1 MLSVLVS
8 CGGDEPIDPTPV
20 TPVTPVNP
28 PTPEKD
34 TTAPTITVSKS
45 TINVISGPSLTVSG
59 NELKIGNDLVASW
72 KDDKSA
78 SCTVSITFVA
88 ADGTSKTVNSGD
100 KLSEEGKFKVKI
112 TDEAGNSSE
121 AEITLTAVAITGLEN
136 LNNLSLQ
143 VDQEVNL
150 LEGLSIAEGLSLE
163 KVEVEQDGQR
173 SEITDATKYIPE
185 VPGAISIIFTLSR
198 TDGSTIEVKVENLTV
213 QGIQYLSLS
222 ITDLTPADIVP
233 IIGEVNYGDRN
244 VYSYIEHLRAAE
256 AVRVVDMMWEYG
268 VGTHPKAEYQ
278 NLLGKLNVGM
288 TFEYPLV
295 YDNYEII
302 EGVM

>member
-1 MLSVLVS
+1 M
-8 CGGDEPIDPTPV
+8 
-20 TPVTPVNP
+20 
-28 PTPEKD
+28 
-34 TTAPTITVSKS
+34 
-45 TINVISGPSLTVSG
+45 
-59 NELKIGNDLVASW
+59 KIGSDLVASW
-72 KDDKSA
+72 KDDKSTA
-78 SCTVSITFVA
+78 CTVSITFVA

-100 KLSEEGKFKVKI
+100 KLSEEGKLKVKVS
-112 TDEAGNSSE
+112 DEAGNSSE
-121 AEITLTAVAITGLEN
+121 AEITLTVVAITGLEN

-163 KVEVEQDGQR
+163 KVEVEQDGTR
-173 SEITDATKYIPE
+173 SEIPEATKYTPE
-185 VPGAISIIFTLSR
+185 VPGSINIILILSR
-198 TDGSTIEVKVENLTV
+198 TDGSIIEVKVENLTV

-268 VGTHPKAEYQ
+268 VANHSIEDYKG
-278 NLLGKLNVGM
+278 LMDRLNV
-288 TFEYPLV
+288 
-295 YDNYEII
+295 
-302 EGVM
+302 

>member
-1 MLSVLVS
+1 MLSFFVS
-8 CGGDEPIDPTPV
+8 CGGDEPIDPTPI
-20 TPVTPVNP
+20 TPVTPVD
-28 PTPEKD
+28 PTPTKD
-34 TTAPTITVSKS
+34 TTPPTITVSKS
-45 TINVISGPSLTVSG
+45 TINIISGPSLTVSG
-59 NELKIGNDLVASW
+59 NELKIGSDLVASW
-72 KDDKSA
+72 KDDKSTA
-78 SCTVSITFVA
+78 CTVSITFVA

-100 KLSEEGKFKVKI
+100 KLSEEGKLKVKVS
-112 TDEAGNSSE
+112 DEAGNSSE

-143 VDQEVNL
+143 VDQEVNI

-198 TDGSTIEVKVENLTV
+198 TDGSTIEVKVDNLTV
-213 QGIQYLSLS
+213 KGVQYQSLS
-222 ITDLTPADIVP
+222 ITNLAPADIVP

-268 VGTHPKAEYQ
+268 VGTHSKAEYQ

>member
-1 MLSVLVS
+1 MLSLLVS

-45 TINVISGPSLTVSG
+45 TINVISGPSITVSG
-59 NELKIGNDLVASW
+59 NELKIGNELVASW

-78 SCTVSITFVA
+78 SCTVALSFA
-88 ADGTSKTVNSGD
+88 ADGTSKTINSGD
-100 KLSEEGKFKVKI
+100 QLSEEGKLQVRV
-112 TDEAGNSSE
+112 TDEAGNSSTS
-121 AEITLTAVAITGLEN
+121 EITLTAIAVYGLEN
-136 LNNLSLQ
+136 LQGKTFQ

-150 LEGLSIAEGLSLE
+150 LEGLTFAEGLTLQ
-163 KVEVEQDGQR
+163 KVEIEQDGQR
-173 SEITDATKYIPE
+173 SEIANPKAFSPQIPGTIGI
-185 VPGAISIIFTLSR
+185 VFTLAR
-198 TDGSTIEVKVENLTV
+198 TDGSTIEVKVENLSV
-213 QGIQYLSLS
+213 QGIHYLSLS

-233 IIGEVNYGDRN
+233 IIGQVNYGDRN
-244 VYSYIEHLRAAE
+244 VYSYIEHLRAVE

>member
-59 NELKIGNDLVASW
+59 NELKIGSDLVASW
-72 KDDKSA
+72 KDDKST

-88 ADGTSKTVNSGD
+88 TDGTSKTVNSGD
-100 KLSEEGKFKVKI
+100 KLSEEGKLKVKVS
-112 TDEAGNSSE
+112 DEAGNSSE
-121 AEITLTAVAITGLEN
+121 AEISLTAVAVYGLEI
-136 LNNLSLQ
+136 LQ
-143 VDQEVNL
+143 SKTLQIDQEFNL
-150 LEGLSIAEGLSLE
+150 LEGLTFAEGLTLQ
-163 KVEVEQDGQR
+163 KVELEQDGSR
-173 SEITDATKYIPE
+173 SEIANPEAYNPQIP
-185 VPGAISIIFTLSR
+185 GTINIILTLSR

-213 QGIQYLSLS
+213 QSIQYQSLS
-222 ITDLTPADIVP
+222 ITNLTPADIVP
-233 IIGEVNYGDRN
+233 IIGQVNYGDRN

-256 AVRVVDMMWEYG
+256 AVRIVDMMWEYG
-268 VGTHPKAEYQ
+268 VGTHSKTEYQ

-302 EGVM
+302 G

>member
-8 CGGDEPIDPTPV
+8 CGGDEPIDPTPI
-20 TPVTPVNP
+20 TPVTPVD
-28 PTPEKD
+28 PTPTKD
-34 TTAPTITVSKS
+34 TTPPTITVSKS
-45 TINVISGPSLTVSG
+45 TINIISGPSLTVSG
-59 NELKIGNDLVASW
+59 NELKIGSDLVASW
-72 KDDKSA
+72 KDDKSTA
-78 SCTVSITFVA
+78 CTVSITFVA

-100 KLSEEGKFKVKI
+100 KLSEEGKLKVKVS
-112 TDEAGNSSE
+112 DEAGNSSE

-143 VDQEVNL
+143 VDQEVNI

-198 TDGSTIEVKVENLTV
+198 TDGSTIEVKVDNLTV
-213 QGIQYLSLS
+213 KGVQYQSLS

-268 VGTHPKAEYQ
+268 VGTHSKAEYQ